1 MASRRRSILDHESAP
16 GAFLLVAACIS
27 MALANSPLSSD
38 FESILKTQ
46 FGWRALHLHMP
57 VSSWIKDA
65 LMSVFFLFVG
75 LELKREFVDG
85 ELRDVRRAVL
95 PLAGAIGGMAGPAAI
110 YLLFNAASPES
121 LAGWGIPMATDI
133 AFALGVLSLLG
144 RRVPPTLKT
153 FLLAL
158 AIVDD
163 LGAILI
169 IALFYGE
176 GLDLA
181 ALGVALALFAGALAL
196 NRAGVVLL
204 WPYLLLGLPLWVAMH
219 ASGVHATV
227 AGVLLALTIPY
238 RTQAAGRLREPPLLK
253 LEHGLREWVM
263 FGIMPVFALANAG
276 VSFAGVS
283 AEHFVAPATLG
294 IALGLFVGKPIGIMI
309 TTLAAGRVTR
319 TPLPF
324 SVAALAGVGLIAGV
338 GFTMSLFISALAF
351 EDPALIAEARI
362 GVFAGSIAA
371 ALAGLLILIW
381 SLRQVVATEEEE
393 RAAVEPFLVED
404 GEQR

>member
-1 MASRRRSILDHESAP
+1 MASRRRSILDHELAP

-27 MALANSPLSSD
+27 MALANSPLSSG
-38 FESILKTQ
+38 FEGILKTQ
-46 FGWRALHLHMP
+46 FGWRALDLHMP

-110 YLLFNAASPES
+110 YLLFNIASPES

-196 NRAGVVLL
+196 NRAGVVRL

-276 VSFAGVS
+276 VSFTGVS

-309 TTLAAGRVTR
+309 STLAAGRVTR